1 MHQPTRRAK
10 STAACTSCRRHKT
23 RCEILDH
30 SSNPV
35 RCHRCKVL
43 SMACSH
49 EHTQVPTPTQDSVS
63 PEHRGRPRRSS
74 PTIRATIRAPASGS
88 ESRRGFQSGTATPV
102 RLWSFVPEAQDLDW
116 SAPMLGIQHLTS
128 IPTDNAAAQEFVNN
142 DLSLSTILPD
152 GRIDYLLDLFNI
164 HYTPWLNFRPLRNS
178 KNPFVDIA
186 CSAVAARHLEGE
198 GGKAVRLRLQAL
210 AHDSIARM
218 IFSPGA
224 PDSIEAVQCLLIMSL
239 WRPFGLTLEI
249 HGWTSRSLLSAAV
262 RIAMNLRLNHAS
274 AVVKDSRKYEFPDA
288 TSISEAYEQA
298 LLWIALTN
306 AESMLCLGTRSEP
319 LSRRSDD
326 DCLLIQFPVVLDAR
340 TDLRNLRLGLTARQ
354 FDLYEECS
362 MICLGSEL
370 DKVEWARDI
379 KSVLQQMRRGSRHL
393 MPMAAVLEREQ
404 FYFQALH
411 ISDGIA
417 RLLVLYHAF
426 WEARSTL
433 PQIPRGEPWHGH
445 FISGGAGEALFFMWA
460 RDMLQTSEAL
470 LVAFLSA
477 PPNQFC
483 TAPDNYFHMVAL
495 AAGYLIG
502 VKFLLVREGPRSL
515 LGAADLI
522 LAKTVTNLRR
532 AAYGPGHAAH
542 RCALLVEFM
551 LAKWNERERPET
563 CLSQGI
569 FPAVDLFQV
578 QIDGSPPSP
587 LVDVEFM
594 FLNTLLADDKSF
606 WDALAQDELKW

>member
-1 MHQPTRRAK
+1 MHRPTRRAK
-10 STAACTSCRRHKT
+10 SIAACASCRKHKT
-23 RCEILDH
+23 RCEILH
-30 SSNPV
+30 PNSSPV
-35 RCHRCKVL
+35 QCHRCKVL
-43 SMACSH
+43 SIACSY
-49 EHTQVPTPTQDSVS
+49 ESDQAPVSTQQSVS
-63 PEHRGRPRRSS
+63 PEHPVRPQRSS
-74 PTIRATIRAPASGS
+74 PTIRTSLD
-88 ESRRGFQSGTATPV
+88 TTTL

-116 SAPMLGIQHLTS
+116 SAPMLGIQRLTT
-128 IPTDNAAAQEFVNN
+128 IPVDNTAPNEFVNN
-142 DLSLSTILPD
+142 DLSLSTILPE

-164 HYTPWLNFRPLRNS
+164 QYTPWLNFRPIRNS
-178 KNPFVDIA
+178 KNPLVDIA

-198 GGKAVRLRLQAL
+198 VGKAVRLRLQTL
-210 AHDSIARM
+210 AYDSIARM

-224 PDSIEAVQCLLIMSL
+224 PESVEAVQCLLVMSL
-239 WRPFGLTLEI
+239 WRPFGATPEI
-249 HGWTSRSLLSAAV
+249 YGWTARSLISAAV
-262 RIAMNLRLNHAS
+262 RIAMNLRLNYAS
-274 AVVKDSRKYEFPDA
+274 TVVKDLRNFPDRA
-288 TSISEAYEQA
+288 SISEAYEQA

-326 DCLLIQFPVVLDAR
+326 DRLLIQFPIVLDAR

-362 MICLGSEL
+362 AICLGSEL
-370 DKVEWARDI
+370 DKVEWVQDI

-393 MPMAAVLEREQ
+393 MPMAVVLEQEQ

-433 PQIPRGEPWHGH
+433 PQIPRGQPWHGH

-460 RDMLQTSEAL
+460 RDMLQTSEGL

-477 PPNQFC
+477 PTHQLC
-483 TAPDNYFHMVAL
+483 TAPDNYFNMVAL

-502 VKFLLVREGPRSL
+502 VKFLVLREGPGSL

-522 LAKTVTNLRR
+522 LTKTVTNLRL
-532 AAYGPGHAAH
+532 AACGPGHAAH
-542 RCALLVEFM
+542 RCALLVEFI
-551 LAKWNERERPET
+551 LAKWNKRERPEL
-563 CLSQGI
+563 CISQGTA
-569 FPAVDLFQV
+569 PP
-578 QIDGSPPSP
+578 IDFSQAQMNIPEISGSLHSCPTP

-594 FLNTLLADDKSF
+594 FLNSMLADDKSF
-606 WDALAQDELKW
+606 WEALVQDELTW